1 MDNEIDCEVQVKE
14 EVIITD
20 YFADDKSK
28 QEKLN
33 IKITTVSD
41 IKPQQK
47 QMVNTSGKII
57 TAKTL
62 HNKNLNLE
70 QFYKKSRHYFIMTD
84 SGKPVYSRYGD
95 EIQNCGIFGMISA
108 MITKFTTF
116 MTKENETPEKVK

>member
-1 MDNEIDCEVQVKE
+1 MEDENEAQVKE
-14 EVIITD
+14 EMIITD
-20 YFADDKSK
+20 YFADDKSN
-28 QEKLN
+28 QEKLK
-33 IKITTVSD
+33 IKIKIVSD

-47 QMVNTSGKII
+47 KLVNTSGKFI
-57 TAKTL
+57 TSKTL

-108 MITKFTTF
+108 MFTKFTTF
-116 MTKENETPEKVK
+116 MTKEGEPPEMVK